1 MSRNLPAQTTR
12 IPKLQEEGIQLGLVA
27 AGAIPGALLRWHLE
41 QAGEQLIGGLR
52 GLVGADFLANMIG
65 CLLIGMLVA
74 QPPRRARL
82 YLWAAIGFCGSL
94 TTFSSWMLELARAL
108 DGGQPSKALGVLVLS
123 LLGGL
128 VLGALGYGLA
138 RRFRRE

>member
-1 MSRNLPAQTTR
+1 MSRNRSEQGAR
-12 IPKLQEEGIQLGLVA
+12 SSKLEEELSQLGLVA

-41 QAGEQLIGGLR
+41 QAGEQVVGGLP

-108 DGGQPSKALGVLVLS
+108 DGGHPSKALAVLVLS
-123 LLGGL
+123 LVGGL
-128 VLGALGYGLA
+128 VLVVLGYGLA

>member
-1 MSRNLPAQTTR
+1 MSGNHSEQRPHNPNLR
-12 IPKLQEEGIQLGLVA
+12 QELSQLGLVA
-27 AGAIPGALLRWHLE
+27 AGAIPGALLRWHFE
-41 QAGEQLIGGLR
+41 QAGEQLTGGLR
-52 GLVGADFLANMIG
+52 GLVGADFLANMTG

-108 DGGQPSKALGVLVLS
+108 DGGHPSKALAVLVLS

-128 VLGALGYGLA
+128 LLVLLGYGLA

>member
-1 MSRNLPAQTTR
+1 MSRNLPEQTTR
-12 IPKLQEEGIQLGLVA
+12 TPKLQEEGIQLGLVA

-108 DGGQPSKALGVLVLS
+108 DGGQPGKALGVLVLS

>member
-1 MSRNLPAQTTR
+1 MSRNLPEPTTR
-12 IPKLQEEGIQLGLVA
+12 TPKLQEEGIQLGLVA

-41 QAGEQLIGGLR
+41 QAGEQLTGGLR

-108 DGGQPSKALGVLVLS
+108 DGGQPSKALVVLVLS

-128 VLGALGYGLA
+128 LLVSLGYGLA

>member
-1 MSRNLPAQTTR
+1 MRGNHSEQRAHSPNLQ
-12 IPKLQEEGIQLGLVA
+12 QELSQLGLVA
-27 AGAIPGALLRWHLE
+27 AGAIPGALLRWHFE
-41 QAGEQLIGGLR
+41 QAGEQLTGGLK

-108 DGGQPSKALGVLVLS
+108 DGGNPIKALAVLVLS

-128 VLGALGYGLA
+128 LLVVLGYGLA

>member
-1 MSRNLPAQTTR
+1 MSGNHSEQRPHSPNLR
-12 IPKLQEEGIQLGLVA
+12 QELSQLGLVA
-27 AGAIPGALLRWHLE
+27 AGAIPGALLRWHFE
-41 QAGEQLIGGLR
+41 QAGEQLTGGLK

-108 DGGQPSKALGVLVLS
+108 DGGNPIKALAVLVLS

-128 VLGALGYGLA
+128 LLVVLGYGLA

>member
-1 MSRNLPAQTTR
+1 MSGHRSELRPHRPN
-12 IPKLQEEGIQLGLVA
+12 LQEEVSQLGLVA
-27 AGAIPGALLRWHLE
+27 AGAIPGALLRWHVE
-41 QAGEQLIGGLR
+41 QTGEQVIGGLR

-108 DGGQPSKALGVLVLS
+108 DGGHPSKALAVLVLS
-123 LLGGL
+123 LVGGL
-128 VLGALGYGLA
+128 VLVVLGYGLA

>member
-1 MSRNLPAQTTR
+1 MSGNHSEQRPHSPNLQ
-12 IPKLQEEGIQLGLVA
+12 QEVSQLGLVA
-27 AGAIPGALLRWHLE
+27 AGAIPGALLRWHFE
-41 QAGEQLIGGLR
+41 QAGEQLTGGLK

-108 DGGQPSKALGVLVLS
+108 DGGNPIKALAVLVLS

-128 VLGALGYGLA
+128 LLVVLGYGLA

>member
-27 AGAIPGALLRWHLE
+27 ASAIPGALLRWHLE

-108 DGGQPSKALGVLVLS
+108 DGGQPGKALGVLVLS

>member
-108 DGGQPSKALGVLVLS
+108 DGGQPGKALGVLVLS